1 MANYIGM
8 YQYLWHPTPLFIFIC
23 VSVVRAFQGLKYSQ
37 NYMFSYEVLEF
48 IVFCGCI
55 YYLKALVPPPP
66 WGLNQKNKKESI
78 EKSYASVTSSQP
90 VQSTLND
97 QSCSNSAVKDFTE
110 EEEGSRNMVIF
121 GLEDRE

>member
-66 WGLNQKNKKESI
+66 WGLNQSI
-78 EKSYASVTSSQP
+78 N
-90 VQSTLND
+90 QSIVGCFCLISFLENRSDVLILEVWGND
-97 QSCSNSAVKDFTE
+97 PSPK
-110 EEEGSRNMVIF
+110 
-121 GLEDRE
+121 